1 MKDENKEVKVEEVSI
16 DDATETVATPVEN
29 SEIEKLTA
37 QLADMNDKYLRL
49 AAELENTRRRSAL
62 DAESR
67 ARNRAMSVAQKI
79 LPVMDAVNA
88 AQKHA
93 PDDEGIKSM
102 AMALESAFREI
113 GITKIESIG
122 QPLNP
127 MHHNAIQVIQSP
139 EHTSNTIID
148 EMQSGY
154 MFGDTVLRTA
164 MVIVWLN
171 CWLTCCSVGLF
182 IGLLPGN
189 GGNWS
194 RCLGSFAYCGGIGGL

>member
-1 MKDENKEVKVEEVSI
+1 MTDDKKEVQIEEVSI
-16 DDATETVATPVEN
+16 DDANDNSDTVVEN
-29 SEIEKLTA
+29 SEVEKLQS

-79 LPVMDAVNA
+79 LPVMDAVNVA
-88 AQKHA
+88 LTHA

-102 AMALESAFREI
+102 AMALESAFKEI
-113 GITKIESIG
+113 GITKIESVG

-127 MHHNAIQVIQSP
+127 MHHNAIQVIESP
-139 EHTSNTIID
+139 EHASNIVVD

-164 MVIVWLN
+164 MVIV
-171 CWLTCCSVGLF
+171 
-182 IGLLPGN
+182 
-189 GGNWS
+189 
-194 RCLGSFAYCGGIGGL
+194 AK